1 LLTILGLFFIF
12 SLTRFTY
19 KTEIVSL
26 DKWQTATKIHYQMRG
41 KLLFNRGLYQEAIRE
56 FEKAV
61 TMEPDFAPAYDKLG
75 VSHAILG
82 HYDQAERYLRRFIS
96 LAPNVDRGYQNL
108 AILYELKGDYEE
120 AKRLFKK
127 TLTMNPHNQ
136 KAKRHLK
143 KIESLAP

>member
-1 LLTILGLFFIF
+1 MLGLFFIF
-12 SLTRFTY
+12 GLTRFTY
-19 KTEIVSL
+19 KIEIALL
-26 DKWQTATKIHYQMRG
+26 DRWQTATKIHYEMRG
-41 KLLFNRGLYQEAIRE
+41 KVLFNRSLYKEAIRE

-61 TMEPDFAPAYDKLG
+61 SMEPDFAPAYDKLG
-75 VSHAILG
+75 ASHAILG

-96 LAPNVDRGYQNL
+96 LASNVDRGYQNL

-127 TLTMNPHNQ
+127 ALAINPHNQ
-136 KAKRHLK
+136 KAKRHLE